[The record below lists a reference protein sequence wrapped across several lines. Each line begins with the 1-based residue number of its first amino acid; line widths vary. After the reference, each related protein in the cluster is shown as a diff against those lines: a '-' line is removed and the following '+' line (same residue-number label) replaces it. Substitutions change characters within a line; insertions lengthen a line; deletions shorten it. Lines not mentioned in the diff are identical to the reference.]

1 VILPGLP
8 PIDPLNIRPML
19 MLDVAHEM
27 MLSKDWPL
35 RAVSIVFES
44 HTDPAAR
51 FSFYGA
57 NHPQSIDEVHQR
69 RLDVAILNPVAL
81 LNMARLGRGAYDSPR
96 EVATI
101 AVLPHY
107 DQLGFAV
114 ADRLGFRS
122 LADIAAARY
131 PLRVSVRGSLDAA
144 TSISVDVV
152 LRAHGFDLADLTA
165 WGGTVTYDQPM
176 PMRGDTDRIGRLA
189 SGEIDAIFE
198 EGVVL
203 WADAVAGAG
212 ASLLPID
219 DEHLSGLERQG
230 FRRGVIEKSRYPS
243 LAADVPTVDYSGWP
257 IFCRT
262 DTADLVVEQFCR
274 GLDAAKDHLVWDL
287 GPVKQEPL
295 PLARM
300 VRDSPSTPL
309 DVPLHPRAEA
319 VLRELGYLTS

>member
-8 PIDPLNIRPML
+8 PIDPLNIRPLL

-27 MLSKDWPL
+27 MLSKNWPL
-35 RAVSIVFES
+35 RAVSVVFES

-57 NHPQSIDEVHQR
+57 NHPNSIDEVHQR
-69 RLDVAILNPVAL
+69 RVDVAILNPVAL
-81 LNMARLGRGAYDSPR
+81 LNMARLGRGAYDRPR

-101 AVLPHY
+101 AVLPH
-107 DQLGFAV
+107 DDRLGFAV
-114 ADRLGFRS
+114 ADRLGFPS
-122 LADIAAARY
+122 LTEIAAARY

-152 LRAHGFDLADLTA
+152 LRSHGFSLADITG
-165 WGGTVTYDQPM
+165 WGGTVNYDQPM
-176 PMRGDTDRIGRLA
+176 PMRGDIDRIGRLA

-198 EGVVL
+198 EGTIL
-203 WADAVAGAG
+203 WADAVAEAG

-219 DEHLSGLERQG
+219 DEHLRALEEQG

-243 LAADVPTVDYSGWP
+243 LPADVHTVDYSGWP
-257 IFCRT
+257 VFCRT
-262 DTADLVVEQFCR
+262 DTPGLVVEQFCR
-274 GLDAAKDHLVWDL
+274 GLESAKDHLVWDL
-287 GPVKQEPL
+287 GPVTQAPL

-300 VRDSPSTPL
+300 VLESPSTPF
-309 DVPLHPRAEA
+309 DVPLHPRAQA
-319 VLRELGYLTS
+319 VWKELGYLT

>member
-1 VILPGLP
+1 MILPGLP
-8 PIDPLNIRPML
+8 PIDPLNIRPLL

-35 RAVSIVFES
+35 RAVSVVFES

-57 NHPQSIDEVHQR
+57 NHPRSIDEVHER

-81 LNMARLGRGAYDSPR
+81 LNMARLGRGAYDRPR
-96 EVATI
+96 AVATI

-114 ADRLGFRS
+114 ADRLGFRD

-152 LRAHGFDLADLTA
+152 LRAHGFSLADLSA
-165 WGGTVTYDQPM
+165 WGGIVHYDQPM

-189 SGEIDAIFE
+189 AGEIDAVFE
-198 EGVVL
+198 EGTVL
-203 WADAVAGAG
+203 WADAVAEAG

-219 DEHLSGLERQG
+219 DEHLRILEEQG

-243 LAADVPTVDYSGWP
+243 LPGDVPTVDYSGWP
-257 IFCRT
+257 IFCRA
-262 DTADLVVEQFCR
+262 DTPDLVVEQFCR
-274 GLDAAKDHLVWDL
+274 GLASAKDHLVWDL
-287 GPVKQEPL
+287 GPVAQAPMPL
-295 PLARM
+295 DRM
-300 VRDSPSTPL
+300 VGDSPSTPF
-309 DVPLHPRAEA
+309 DVPLHPRAQA
-319 VLRELGYLTS
+319 VWRESGYLT

>member
-1 VILPGLP
+1 MILPGLP
-8 PIDPLNIRPML
+8 PIDPLNIRPLL

-27 MLSKDWPL
+27 MLSRQWPH
-35 RAVSIVFES
+35 RAVTLIFES

-57 NHPQSIDEVHQR
+57 NHPRAIDEVHER
-69 RLDVAILNPVAL
+69 RLDIAILNPVAL

-96 EVATI
+96 DVATI
-101 AVLPHY
+101 AVLPHD

-114 ADRLGFRS
+114 ADRLGFGS

-152 LRAHGFDLADLTA
+152 LRAYGFGLADLEA
-165 WGGTVTYDQPM
+165 WGGTISYDQPM

-189 SGEIDAIFE
+189 AGEIDAIFE

-219 DEHLSGLERQG
+219 DAHLRVLEQQG
-230 FRRGVIEKSRYPS
+230 FRRGVIPASRYPS
-243 LAADVPTVDYSGWP
+243 LPADVPTVDYSGWP
-257 IFCRT
+257 VFCRT

-274 GLDAAKDHLVWDL
+274 GLHSAQDHLVWDL
-287 GPVKQEPL
+287 GPVQQAPL

-300 VRDSPSTPL
+300 VSDSPGTPL

-319 VLRELGYLTS
+319 VWRELGYLA

>member
-1 VILPGLP
+1 VTLPGLP

-35 RAVSIVFES
+35 RAVSVTFES

-57 NHPQSIDEVHQR
+57 NHPRSIDEIHER
-69 RLDVAILNPVAL
+69 RLDVSILNPVAL
-81 LNMARLGRGAYDSPR
+81 LAMARLGRGCYDRPR
-96 EVATI
+96 DVATI

-122 LADIAAARY
+122 LTDIADARY

-152 LRAHGFDLADLTA
+152 LRAHGFSLADLTS
-165 WGGTVTYDQPM
+165 WGGTVSYDQPM
-176 PMRGDTDRIGRLA
+176 PMRGDTDRMARLA
-189 SGEIDAIFE
+189 SGEIDAVFE

-203 WADAVAGAG
+203 WADAVTSCG
-212 ASLLPID
+212 ASLLPLD
-219 DEHLSGLERQG
+219 DAHLRLLSEWG
-230 FRRGVIEKSRYPS
+230 FRRGVIAKSRYPT
-243 LAADVPTVDYSGWP
+243 LPADVPTVDYSGWP

-274 GLDAAKDHLVWDL
+274 ALESAKDHLVWDM
-287 GPVKQEPL
+287 GPVKQVPM

-300 VRDSPSTPL
+300 VSDSPSTPF
-309 DVPLHPRAEA
+309 DVPLHPRADA
-319 VLRELGYLTS
+319 VWRELGYLRD